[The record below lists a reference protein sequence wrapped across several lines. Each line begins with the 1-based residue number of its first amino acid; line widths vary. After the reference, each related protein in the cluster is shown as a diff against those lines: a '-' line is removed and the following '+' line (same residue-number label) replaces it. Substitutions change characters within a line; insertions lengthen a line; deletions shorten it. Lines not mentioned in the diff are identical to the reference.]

1 VTVAAIPEQKPPPPK
16 WPYRADRPQ
25 RYSGNYELYR
35 RNGGPIDVY
44 RFVKGFVS
52 GGTNDGDMARFY
64 FFCSVFDQIVKED
77 IKGDLVELGVYKGNT
92 ASLLAHIARARGATA
107 YLLDTFSGFDKK
119 DIKGVDAGAREEAFA
134 DTSLEA
140 VRSLVGEDS
149 VKYIQGYFPETAD
162 QLPANATYSLVHVDC
177 DLFAPIVS
185 ALEYFYPRMTPGGF
199 LIVHDYSSLHWNGAE
214 KAVDEFFSD
223 KPEAVIALPDSAGSV
238 VIRKARYGGSGENWL
253 LRKRAA
259 LTPSGGWAEA
269 GKGALR
275 ELLGDGWSGP
285 EPWGVWGIGESHE
298 LHLVISAQAADELEL
313 EVDVHAALVGTRTEQ
328 RVEVWL
334 DGENCGEWIFTQTGN
349 RGIRSVRL
357 RLPTTELQ
365 RAGLREMKVVFR
377 PASVGAPVD
386 LDPSSS
392 ERRPL
397 GVALHRVRC
406 VLHQSTDTGTVDADA
421 IEQAPFN

>member
-1 VTVAAIPEQKPPPPK
+1 MTQAAVPDPK
-16 WPYRADRPQ
+16 SPAPWPYRADRPQ
-25 RYSGNYELYR
+25 RYSGNYDLYR
-35 RNGGPIDVY
+35 RNGGSIDVAQ
-44 RFVKGFVS
+44 FVKGFVS
-52 GGTNDGDMARFY
+52 GGVNESDMARFY

-77 IKGDLVELGVYKGNT
+77 LRGDLAELGVYKGNT
-92 ASLLAHIARARGATA
+92 ASLLATIARARGATA

-119 DIKGVDAGAREEAFA
+119 DIKGVDAGAREQAFS
-134 DTSLEA
+134 DTSLGA
-140 VRSLVGEDS
+140 VRALVGEES

-162 QLPANATYSLVHVDC
+162 QLPANGIYALVHIDC

-253 LRKRAA
+253 LQKRAA
-259 LTPSGGWAEA
+259 LTPLGGWAEA

-275 ELLGDGWSGP
+275 ELLGNGWSGP

-298 LHLVISAQAADELEL
+298 LHLVIPARATGEIELEL
-313 EVDVHAALVGTRTEQ
+313 DVHAALVGTRMDQ
-328 RVEVWL
+328 RVDVWL
-334 DGENCGEWIFTQTGN
+334 DDERCGEWIFTRTAN
-349 RGIRSVRL
+349 RGVRSVRL
-357 RLPTTELQ
+357 RVATAKVE
-365 RAGLREMKVVFR
+365 RAGLREIKVEFR
-377 PASVGAPVD
+377 PTSVVAPVD
-386 LDPSSS
+386 LDASST

-397 GVALHRVRC
+397 GLALHRVRC
-406 VLHQSTDTGTVDADA
+406 VLNPPG
-421 IEQAPFN
+421 